1 MQGSFLL
8 TTRKKSKTPQQNVS
22 GSDGHIRVITYTIAI
37 ILKSLRKQN
46 ISALAIC
53 FKKFSFKR
61 KEKLKVRCQ
70 SLTVLCQKRRVC
82 YNHCYDCVFFFSRNQ
97 LQIFLELFL
106 RSKSGC
112 LSSRWKFKNEAMKI

>member
-8 TTRKKSKTPQQNVS
+8 TTRKKSKTPLQNVS

-82 YNHCYDCVFFFSRNQ
+82 YNHCYDCVFFFPETN
-97 LQIFLELFL
+97 
-106 RSKSGC
+106 SKSSWNC
-112 LSSRWKFKNEAMKI
+112 FSEANRDVYLQDGSLKTRQ

>member
-82 YNHCYDCVFFFSRNQ
+82 YNHCYDCVFFFFQKPTPNLLGTVSQ
-97 LQIFLELFL
+97 KQIGM
-106 RSKSGC
+106 SI
-112 LSSRWKFKNEAMKI
+112 FKMEV